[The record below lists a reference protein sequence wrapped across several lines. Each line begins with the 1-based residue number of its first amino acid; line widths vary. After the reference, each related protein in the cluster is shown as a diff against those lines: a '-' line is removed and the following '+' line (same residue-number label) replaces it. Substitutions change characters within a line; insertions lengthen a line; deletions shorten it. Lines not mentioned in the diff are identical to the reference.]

1 MESRMEKLS
10 DSAYFVV
17 DILSMCQTVL
27 AYDPITAQQSM
38 VVTVTYG
45 EISPISPVTPHPGE
59 QEVQNPAPPE
69 KGQQPVLS
77 G

>member
-1 MESRMEKLS
+1 MESRIEKLS

-27 AYDPITAQQSM
+27 PYDSVTAQQSM
-38 VVTVTYG
+38 VVTVIYG
-45 EISPISPVTPHPGE
+45 EIPPTSPVTPQPSPHPGE

-69 KGQQPVLS
+69 QAGE